1 MLYNFELQMAGVI
14 LLGAMLACGVFL
26 YIRRRRDR
34 LLQEAVESRLLRG
47 DGDVDDSATAAAAAG
62 ARNDGTEPEDCG
74 GADNPGD
81 GKL

>member
-47 DGDVDDSATAAAAAG
+47 DGDVDDSATAAAAG
-62 ARNDGTEPEDCG
+62 ARNDDTEPEDRG